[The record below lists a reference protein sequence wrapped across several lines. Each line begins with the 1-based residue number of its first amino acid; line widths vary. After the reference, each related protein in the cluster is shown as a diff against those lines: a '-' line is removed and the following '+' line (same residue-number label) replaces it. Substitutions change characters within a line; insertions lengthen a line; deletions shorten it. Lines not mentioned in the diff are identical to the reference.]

1 MMYSILIYLYIAG
14 VKLAALFGHRKA
26 KLMIE
31 GHKNI
36 FPLLAER
43 LRDGVPYLWF
53 HVSSLGE
60 FEQGR
65 PIIERLRETHP
76 EYRVVLTFFSPSGY
90 EAAKKYQSADVICYL
105 PFDTRRNVARFLN
118 LVKPQK
124 AFFIKYEFWPNF
136 LKGLKRRN
144 IPVYSVSSIFRENQM
159 FFKTFDWGYRKT
171 LRCFKYLFVQNKK
184 SKDLLA
190 GIGVDNVTVIG
201 DTRFDRVVKIAAD
214 AKQLALVEAFAQGNR
229 VFVAGSSWG
238 PDEDIFLRYFNE
250 HRNGW
255 KLIIASHEVTEA
267 RLSGIQSK
275 FNGKCVRYTQASMDD
290 VKNADCLLIDCFGLL
305 SSIYRYGEVAYVG
318 GGFGVGVHNLLEA
331 AVYGMPVFFG
341 PNNKKFQEAAKLK
354 ECGGGIEISD
364 YASFEQMMDTF
375 TADEATLKKA
385 GNAAGKYVASNSGA
399 TQKLLKALK
408 ML

>member
-1 MMYSILIYLYIAG
+1 MYSFFIYLYIAG

-26 KLMIE
+26 KLMIA

-43 LRDGVPYLWF
+43 LREGVPYFWF

-105 PFDTRRNVARFLN
+105 PFDTRRNVARFLD

-159 FFKTFDWGYRKT
+159 FFKKFDWGYRKT
-171 LRCFKYLFVQNKK
+171 LRCFKHLFVQNKK
-184 SKDLLA
+184 SKELLA
-190 GIGVDNVTVIG
+190 GIGLDNVTVIG

-250 HRNGW
+250 HPNGW
-255 KLIIASHEVTEA
+255 KLIIASHEVTEV
-267 RLSGIQSK
+267 RLAGIQNK

-331 AVYGMPVFFG
+331 AVYSMPVFFG
-341 PNNKKFQEAAKLK
+341 PNNSKFQEAAKLK
-354 ECGGGIEISD
+354 ECGGGIEITD
-364 YASFEQMMDTF
+364 YAGFELMMDAF
-375 TADEATLKKA
+375 TSDVAVLKKA

-408 ML
+408 LL